1 MNNSTNPSLG
11 YNKFDLNMSNGE
23 NKNMSEYGSGF
34 RDSYSTSS
42 TGVGTHEYPEI
53 QRQPSKK
60 LLGNDSAFGRGDS
73 LRKLSKEN
81 SVKKTPLDKFDKKS
95 IANNSTNPS
104 L

>member
-1 MNNSTNPSLG
+1 MSNSTNPSLG

-23 NKNMSEYGSGF
+23 NKNMSEYIDGSGY

-42 TGVGTHEYPEI
+42 TGVGTQEYPEI

-60 LLGNDSAFGRGDS
+60 LLGNNSAFGRGDS

-81 SVKKTPLDKFDKKS
+81 SVKKTPLDKFDKKP
-95 IANNSTNPS
+95 IANNSTN
-104 L
+104 